1 MSTMTVSLDLPRDLV
16 GALDVPEIGVGSRL
30 KELIAVELFR
40 EGVISSGKG
49 AELTGTSKGEF
60 IDLLGRQGIL
70 YFTQSP
76 EELTGEVAT
85 LERLLGEGNR

>member
-16 GALDVPEIGVGSRL
+16 GALDVPEMGVGSRL

-49 AELTGTSKGEF
+49 AELTGISKGEF
-60 IDLLGRQGIL
+60 IDLLGHRGIS
-70 YFTQSP
+70 YFTQSS
-76 EELTGEVAT
+76 EELIGEVAT
-85 LERLLGEGNR
+85 LERLLGDRKR

>member
-16 GALDVPEIGVGSRL
+16 SVLDVPEMSVGARL

-40 EGVISSGKG
+40 EGMISSGKG

-60 IDLLGRQGIL
+60 VDLLGRQGIA

-76 EELTGEVAT
+76 EELTGEVVT
-85 LERLLGEGNR
+85 LERLLGDGKR